1 MKTINEAIGE
11 RLAHIKNI
19 KKMDGERAAEIVYK
33 KHPKLRKIDGDLLEV
48 RTQLMLCAIEHDKAP
63 VPALEKRESD
73 LLKEREEYLKENKL
87 PEDPS
92 SVNVHCDKCEDTG
105 FVTTKDGRKAV
116 CASCMK
122 DVLENVFAESGMKDF
137 VTYDIKSFDINYY
150 KDDGVRAREFKGLRK
165 LMEGKSEKSLMLLTG
180 GVQTGKT
187 YLAIVS
193 CKYAIITGLSAQYLK
208 ADRLFDLSY
217 DDLDVLK
224 AYDFIVIDDYAAE
237 VTNNNKI
244 ANVLHTLLE
253 ARLASGRATVIV
265 SSSPLEVLVADSDER
280 IAGKLRTAGTL

>member
-19 KKMDGERAAEIVYK
+19 KKMDGERAADLIYK
-33 KHPKLRKIDGDLLEV
+33 KHPKLRKIDGDLLET
-48 RTQLMLCAIEHDKAP
+48 RTKIMICAIEHDKAP
-63 VPALEKRESD
+63 VPALEKLESD

-87 PEDPS
+87 PSDLS
-92 SVNVHCDKCEDTG
+92 SVNVHCEKCGDTG

-116 CASCMK
+116 CTSCMK
-122 DVLENVFAESGMKDF
+122 DALEEVFNESGMKDF
-137 VTYDIKSFDINYY
+137 VTYDLKSFDINYY
-150 KDDGVRAREFKGLRK
+150 KDDVRSREFKGLRK
-165 LMEGKSEKSLMLLTG
+165 LMEGKSEKPLMLLTG

-193 CKYAIITGLSAQYLK
+193 CKYAILTGLSAQYLK

-217 DDLDVLK
+217 DDLDTLK
-224 AYDFIVIDDYAAE
+224 TYDFIVIDDYSAE

-244 ANVLHTLLE
+244 ANHLHTLLA